1 MLFIEVVFFAKT
13 FFFWKKKK
21 KKELQLLEVC
31 HKEAPLM

>member
-1 MLFIEVVFFAKT
+1 LRWCFLQKLFFSG
-13 FFFWKKKK
+13 KKKK